1 MALSLKP
8 QSVQSEIT
16 KVSTNTLL
24 VMPLEPEPKEKSSTE
39 MLLLYRNLF
48 SHYLETAG
56 MFVSN
61 LLGSHGHNFDP
72 QPTHPQLL

>member
-1 MALSLKP
+1 
-8 QSVQSEIT
+8 
-16 KVSTNTLL
+16 
-24 VMPLEPEPKEKSSTE
+24 MPLEPEPKEKSSTE